1 MIHSIPAEFPLDEVQ
16 KRMQFLLGVLPAI
29 GENIVEYQK
38 EVVANRN
45 ALPFKEILANVDEH
59 AERPILHALTGSFPD
74 DRFSSELAGDQG
86 EDSDFHW
93 WIDALDGSR
102 NYIHGNPLYCI
113 SVGLTFREHPVAGVV
128 YVPTFKETYRAIFGD
143 GSFKNDRPIEAS
155 GTASLDTALVA
166 SGLPYQ
172 RRGIITELIGDMS
185 AILSAGAGL
194 RKTGSAVLDLC
205 WIAEGR
211 FDGMW
216 ERNVHPWDTC
226 AASVILREAGGRLS
240 DFQGRIYDVSTGDVV
255 ASNGLLHN
263 DILNILKQVR
273 EVDGIN

>member
-1 MIHSIPAEFPLDEVQ
+1 
-16 KRMQFLLGVLPAI
+16 MQFLREILPAI
-29 GENIVEYQK
+29 GKKIVEYQK
-38 EVVANRN
+38 EVVANRSN
-45 ALPFKEILANVDEH
+45 LPFKEILASVDEH
-59 AERPILHALTGSFPD
+59 AERPILNALKGSFPD
-74 DRFSSELAGDQG
+74 DRYSSELAGNQG
-86 EDSDFHW
+86 GDSDFQW

-113 SVGLTFREHPVAGVV
+113 SAGLTFREHPVAGVV
-128 YVPTFKETYRAIFGD
+128 YVPAFHETYHAIFGD
-143 GSFKNDRPIEAS
+143 GSFKNDRPIETS
-155 GTASLDTALVA
+155 STASLDAALVA

-240 DFQGRIYDVSTGDVV
+240 DFQGRIFDVTTGNIV

-273 EVDGIN
+273 EVGGNN

>member
-16 KRMQFLLGVLPAI
+16 KRMQFLREILPAI
-29 GENIVEYQK
+29 GKKIVEYQK
-38 EVVANRN
+38 EVVANRST
-45 ALPFKEILANVDEH
+45 LPFKEILASVDEH
-59 AERPILHALTGSFPD
+59 AERPILNALKGSFPD
-74 DRFSSELAGDQG
+74 DRYSSELAGNQG
-86 EDSDFHW
+86 GDSDFQW

-113 SVGLTFREHPVAGVV
+113 SAGLTFREHPVAGVV
-128 YVPTFKETYRAIFGD
+128 YVPAFHETYHAIFGD
-143 GSFKNDRPIEAS
+143 GSFKNDRPIETS
-155 GTASLDTALVA
+155 STASLDAALVA

-240 DFQGRIYDVSTGDVV
+240 DFQGRIFDVTTGNIV

-273 EVDGIN
+273 EVGGNN